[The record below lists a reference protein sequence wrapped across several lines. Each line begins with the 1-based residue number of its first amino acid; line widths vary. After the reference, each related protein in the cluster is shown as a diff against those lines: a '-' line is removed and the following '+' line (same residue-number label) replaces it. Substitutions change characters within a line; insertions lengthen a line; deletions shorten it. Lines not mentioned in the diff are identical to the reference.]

1 MEAKRRRLDAPA
13 GVASLGVF
21 SRISMRTVDTVL
33 NRVRANPGCLE
44 ASQKS
49 YKIALRAEK
58 NKLRKEL
65 EIVIDVPLTKGTTFS
80 WGMLDPA
87 GLMQWYCKESKEY
100 AGKINRARQRYPV
113 GRWRLVLYE
122 DEIQPGNAFLN
133 RRKLHAWYFCFREFD
148 LEFYETSS
156 WLCFAVLQSSLVA
169 SVQGGFSCVTKLVHQ
184 VLFTRKTPNFAAG
197 VGVLCP
203 MPFLVRADL
212 EDNQDADAKKY
223 KWDIKGHGGLKPCM
237 HCSNCFMKAHDAA
250 NSHADFVDI
259 TDLDWDR
266 VKNHQVSDQ
275 QIWDAQDELLAL
287 LDVRGSGPRR
297 KQLEMAYGMNTNKH
311 GLLACKELRS
321 WVKPSR
327 SSYDPMH
334 CLFSNGIAELEVNLV
349 CRALGK
355 LKFDFRKIEA
365 FVNMGW
371 KPTKHLQFSKDGV
384 KGMASECMRAVPL
397 LRHFLNKLVKPFGVL
412 VNEVAAFDALAD
424 VVAQFQKMKLSSTI
438 SDAEADKLQAL
449 MARHF
454 HAFKIAY
461 GSEEVLPKHHYT
473 MHLPTQMKRLGL
485 IVDCYVCERKNKLPK
500 SVVEF
505 YFGANYKGLLELNV
519 VTSMNLQQLD
529 EMHRAPVPGQL
540 IEPSETNGEFR
551 VSNSARLFNVGTIQA
566 GQVFLSNGA
575 CFILKACL
583 SNDAAGLILLARKYV
598 FSTTDGHPAAK
609 VWRDSGEH
617 VCFTT
622 DESCMCNSI
631 RVFSPGGSKRLQ
643 GFLI

>member
-21 SRISMRTVDTVL
+21 SRISMRNVETVI
-33 NRVRANPGCLE
+33 NRVRAIPDCLVE
-44 ASQKS
+44 GPQNYKKAMWTEKS
-49 YKIALRAEK
+49 
-58 NKLRKEL
+58 KLRKEL

-100 AGKINRARQRYPV
+100 AGKISRARQRYPV
-113 GRWRLVLYE
+113 ARWRLVLYE

-169 SVQGGFSCVTKLVHQ
+169 SVQGGFSGVSKLVHQ

-250 NSHADFVDI
+250 NSHANFVDI

-287 LDVRGSGPRR
+287 LDVPGSGPRR
-297 KQLEMAYGMNTNKH
+297 KKLEMAYGMNANKH

-371 KPTKHLQFSKDGV
+371 KPAKHLQFSKDGV

-397 LRHFLNKLVKPFGVL
+397 LRHFLNKLVKPFGKL
-412 VNEVAAFDALAD
+412 VNEVAAFDAVAD

-500 SVVEF
+500 QVIEF
-505 YFGANYKGLLELNV
+505 YLGANYKDLLESNV
-519 VTSMNLQQLD
+519 VTTMNLQQLD

-551 VSNSARLFNVGTIQA
+551 VSNSARLFNVGTIHA

-583 SNDAAGLILLARKYV
+583 SNDAAGLILLARKYA